1 MKIFAVA
8 LLLLMIKGNHGGV
21 IPKGESKSS
30 RFTHRQISHRM
41 FYEALGTLAGGA
53 FQIVAESEIGRL
65 AESKLG
71 KFERNVHTLFRHSME
86 PLVTLMRDIE
96 WKGENIGHHFLK
108 QQSRV
113 SRMLDSAIRKLYE
126 AIGNETNTV
135 IYEKLVLIV
144 ENLRH
149 NSQNLTNS
157 LDQVYLGTVD
167 QLKQSRNI
175 IAPYTANIIHEVRNG
190 LADVVHVLK
199 EGLKELVKLSATP
212 TTAPEKNTS
221 VGSDTK

>member
-8 LLLLMIKGNHGGV
+8 LLLLIVKGNHGGV

-30 RFTHRQISHRM
+30 RFTHRQISYRM

-53 FQIVAESEIGRL
+53 FQVVAESEIGRL
-65 AESKLG
+65 AESRLAKV
-71 KFERNVHTLFRHSME
+71 ERHFHTLFRHSME
-86 PLVTLMRDIE
+86 PLVSLMKDIG
-96 WKGENIGHHFLK
+96 WRGENIGLHILK
-108 QQSRV
+108 RQSRV
-113 SRMLDSAIRKLYE
+113 SRMLASAVGNLFK
-126 AIGNETNTV
+126 AIGNETTTPV
-135 IYEKLVLIV
+135 YEKLVLIV

-157 LDQVYLGTVD
+157 LDQVYLGTIH

-175 IAPYTANIIHEVRNG
+175 TAPYTANMIREVRNG
-190 LADVVHVLK
+190 LTDVVHGLK

-212 TTAPEKNTS
+212 ATAAEKDTS
-221 VGSDTK
+221 VGSDTY